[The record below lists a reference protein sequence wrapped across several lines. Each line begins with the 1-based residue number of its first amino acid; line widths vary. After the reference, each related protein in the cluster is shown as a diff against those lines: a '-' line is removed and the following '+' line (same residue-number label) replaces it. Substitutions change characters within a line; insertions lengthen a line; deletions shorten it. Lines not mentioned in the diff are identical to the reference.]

1 VKVRWLRAGTRSLRA
16 IHAHIAFDNPV
27 AARRVVQRIKTS
39 VDRLKTFP
47 ASGRSGQVPGTME
60 LVITN
65 LPYIVVYRL
74 SDEAVEILRV
84 FHTSSDWPELMQ

>member
-1 VKVRWLRAGTRSLRA
+1 VKVRWLKRGAKSLRA
-16 IHAHIAFDNPV
+16 IHAHIALDNPN

-39 VDRLKTFP
+39 VDRLRTFP

-74 SDEAVEILRV
+74 SNEAVEILRV
-84 FHTSSDWPELMQ
+84 FRSSRDWPELMQ

>member
-1 VKVRWLRAGTRSLRA
+1 VKVRWLKGGTTSLRA
-16 IHAHIAFDNPV
+16 IHAHIAYDNPA

-39 VDRLKTFP
+39 VARLRTFP
-47 ASGRSGQVPGTME
+47 TSGRTGQVSGTME

-74 SDEAVEILRV
+74 ANGAVEILRV
-84 FHTSSDWPELMQ
+84 LHTSTDWPELMQ